1 MTMRSKKKRTALS
14 AFSILY
20 FILFTLAVLT
30 WIIPEVRNATL
41 GTIVMASYNGFADA
55 VDVCFFIMVLSGFFN
70 VVTKTGA
77 LNAGIAQLV
86 KRFKGRELV
95 LIPILML
102 LFSIGGTTF
111 GMAEETIAFY
121 SLITAT
127 MIAAGFDSL
136 VGAATVLLGSGV
148 GVIGS
153 TVNPFAPGIAVD
165 SINKSCRELGI
176 AAEVN
181 TGIVIM
187 LGTVIWLTSLV
198 IACWFVM
205 SYAAKLKRDKGTT
218 LLSTDEQRIMQEKF
232 NTAATADAPIF
243 TARMKITMFIVA
255 LSFAVMVIGVV
266 PWTKFHITCFD
277 SWSAFLTDTPLGSW
291 WFGELAMWF
300 FLMAIVISVINRLS
314 ERDTVEAFVEG
325 SQGVMSVIF
334 VIAVARGASVL
345 MGQTG
350 LDKYI
355 LEHAAQALQGMP
367 AGIFAPVLYLL
378 YGLLSFVIPSS
389 SGLAT
394 VSMPIMGPL
403 AYKLNHNPAVMVMI
417 FTSASGLLNLFT
429 PTSGVVMG
437 GIAISGVEYRT
448 WLKFMGKV
456 LGILFI
462 TTVFILTG
470 AMLIL

>member
-1 MTMRSKKKRTALS
+1 MTAHTKRKRTSLS

-20 FILFTLAVLT
+20 LILFILAVLT
-30 WIIPEVRNATL
+30 WIIPDVKNATL
-41 GTIVMASYNGFADA
+41 GTVVMASYNGFADA
-55 VDVCFFIMVLSGFFN
+55 VDVCFFVMVLSGFLN
-70 VVTKTGA
+70 IVNKTGA
-77 LNAGIAQLV
+77 LNAGIAHLV
-86 KRFKGRELV
+86 QRFKGRELT

-127 MIAAGFDSL
+127 MVAAGFDSL

-153 TVNPFAPGIAVD
+153 TVNPFAPGIAID
-165 SINKSCRELGI
+165 SINKSFRELGI
-176 AAEVN
+176 TAEVN
-181 TGIVIM
+181 TGTVII
-187 LGTVIWLTSLV
+187 LGTVIWITSLV

-205 SYAAKLKRDKGTT
+205 SYAVKLKQNKETT

-232 NTAATADAPIF
+232 RAATTESPVF
-243 TARMKITMFIVA
+243 TGRMRITMLIAA
-255 LSFAVMVIGVV
+255 LSFAVMVVGVV
-266 PWTKFHITCFD
+266 PWEKFHIAWFKN
-277 SWSAFLTDTPLGSW
+277 WSAFLTGTPLGTW
-291 WFGELAMWF
+291 WFGELGMWF
-300 FLMAIVISVINRLS
+300 FLMAIVISLINRLP
-314 ERDTVEAFVEG
+314 ERDTVAAFIEG
-325 SQGVMSVIF
+325 AQGVMSVIL

-355 LEHAAQALQGMP
+355 LEHAAKALQGMP
-367 AGIFAPVLYLL
+367 AGVFAPLLYLL

-403 AYKLNHNPAVMVMI
+403 TFNLNHNPAVMVMI
-417 FTSASGLLNLFT
+417 FTAASGLLNLFT

-437 GIAISGVEYRT
+437 GMAISGVEYRT
-448 WLKFMGKV
+448 WLKFIGKV
-456 LGILFI
+456 LSILFI
-462 TTVFILTG
+462 TNILILTA
-470 AMLIL
+470 AMLIV